1 MNRLAGI
8 RTYPFLMAAYPA
20 LALLAANAD
29 QVRLEVVLRPLLVSL
44 LLCALLYAVLAVVLR
59 RPEPSAILTTWWML
73 LFFAYGHTY
82 AGLRQILFL
91 DASLGRH
98 RFLALVWIALARG
111 GAAWIVRRKEWGN
124 TARVLTWISVVAVA
138 LPLAQVV
145 AYVVESNR
153 LTAARA
159 ASGQSPTSESGV
171 LPEGQVLRPTAGTPM
186 PDIYYI
192 ILDGYGRSDT
202 LKQVYGFDNA
212 EFLAGLQELGFVV
225 AECSQ
230 SNYAQTELSI
240 ASSTNLLYL

>member
-1 MNRLAGI
+1 
-8 RTYPFLMAAYPA
+8 
-20 LALLAANAD
+20 
-29 QVRLEVVLRPLLVSL
+29 
-44 LLCALLYAVLAVVLR
+44 
-59 RPEPSAILTTWWML
+59 
-73 LFFAYGHTY
+73 
-82 AGLRQILFL
+82 
-91 DASLGRH
+91 
-98 RFLALVWIALARG
+98 VWIALALG

-145 AYVVESNR
+145 AYVVDSNR

-159 ASGQSPTSESGV
+159 ASGQFSASDPGI
-171 LPEGQVLRPTAGTPM
+171 LPEGQVLRPTAGAPM

-202 LKQVYGFDNA
+202 LEQVYGFDNSD
-212 EFLAGLQELGFVV
+212 FLAGLQELGFVV

-240 ASSTNLLYL
+240 ASSTNLLYLESLGDSFRPGTDNRRPLRPLIRSSAVRLALEALGYHDRLQTVTFINLERGPYLAGLGSGLSGFGSCSCVRPPGSGARQRQGSAACWRPSCTVAG

>member
-1 MNRLAGI
+1 MKRLAGI

-29 QVRLEVVLRPLLVSL
+29 QVRLEVVLRPLFVSL
-44 LLCALLYAVLAVVLR
+44 LLCALLYAGLAVILR
-59 RPEPSAILTTWWML
+59 RPEPAAILTTWWML

-82 AGLRQILFL
+82 AGLRQISFL

-98 RFLALVWIALARG
+98 RFLALVWIALALG

-153 LTAARA
+153 LTAAA
-159 ASGQSPTSESGV
+159 CS
-171 LPEGQVLRPTAGTPM
+171 LRPIPGFGARRPAGRPSAPAHGRRTDAGHLLHHPRRLRTERHAGT
-186 PDIYYI
+186 
-192 ILDGYGRSDT
+192 
-202 LKQVYGFDNA
+202 
-212 EFLAGLQELGFVV
+212 GLRLR
-225 AECSQ
+225 
-230 SNYAQTELSI
+230 
-240 ASSTNLLYL
+240 